1 MFSPGLKLYIYL
13 FENSGYKDYDEDMFG
28 LVKKEYVGVLFVQV
42 IDIEK
47 EMTLGGHYFVC
58 PPWGDIF
65 WGNRQ
70 Y

>member
-1 MFSPGLKLYIYL
+1 
-13 FENSGYKDYDEDMFG
+13 MFG